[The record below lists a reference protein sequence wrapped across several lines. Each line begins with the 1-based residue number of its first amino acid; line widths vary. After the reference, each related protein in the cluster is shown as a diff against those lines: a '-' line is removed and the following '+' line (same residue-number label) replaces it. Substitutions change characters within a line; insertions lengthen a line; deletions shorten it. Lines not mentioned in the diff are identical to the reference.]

1 MSYSLG
7 VWQAMLAVVYVADKL
22 RRGEVDFVPTSRI
35 AEDLGIP
42 APSLSRLL
50 RSLGGAGILETRE
63 GVKGGVRL
71 AITPDEVSLL
81 DIVDAI
87 DGETA
92 VFRTSS
98 DVRVTGA
105 TPERRQAALRSALDR
120 AEAALRRELAEV
132 TIDSISD

>member
-7 VWQAMLAVVYVADKL
+7 VWQAMLAVVFVADKAS
-22 RRGEVDFVPTSRI
+22 RGDLDFVPTSKL

-50 RSLGGAGILETRE
+50 RSLSGAGIIETRE

-71 AITPDEVSLL
+71 AIAPHDVSLL

-105 TPERRQAALRSALDR
+105 TPEQRQAALRSALDR
-120 AEAALRRELAEV
+120 AEEALRRELAEV

>member
-22 RRGEVDFVPTSRI
+22 ERGEVEFVPTSRI

-50 RSLGGAGILETRE
+50 RSLSGAGIIETRE

-71 AITPDEVSLL
+71 AVTPDEVSLL

-105 TPERRQAALRSALDR
+105 TPEKRQTALRSALDR
-120 AEAALRRELAEV
+120 AEEALRRELAEV
-132 TIDSISD
+132 TIDAIGD